1 MKKIKIN
8 EFIFGILSF
17 IIFISFFATF
27 LTAIIAI
34 LFGEVP
40 TKTSGIVDY
49 SFDES
54 IKILFTS
61 MIIATIG
68 YLFIK
73 FFEPRKTLQ
82 NQSKPPQYT
91 KCPNC
96 KEVFNYNELKDGKC
110 KNCKDV
116 ETVDLEEYFK
126 KYPDELIEEDDRKD
140 KN

>member
-1 MKKIKIN
+1 MFRINKLMQIILSILIFFIAYKIFVVRVFSQRWMTVDVSSPYLYIPFGSLFLVVGILILIDALKIKQKKI
-8 EFIFGILSF
+8 
-17 IIFISFFATF
+17 
-27 LTAIIAI
+27 
-34 LFGEVP
+34 
-40 TKTSGIVDY
+40 
-49 SFDES
+49 
-54 IKILFTS
+54 
-61 MIIATIG
+61 
-68 YLFIK
+68 
-73 FFEPRKTLQ
+73 
-82 NQSKPPQYT
+82 QYT

>member
-1 MKKIKIN
+1 MKKNNGVIFIAIFTIIVGLDLLISG
-8 EFIFGILSF
+8 EFSVKGNRIDLSENNLNIYLGLIFLSF
-17 IIFISFFATF
+17 SIIIVYTSKNSNT
-27 LTAIIAI
+27 IAI
-34 LFGEVP
+34 EKP
-40 TKTSGIVDY
+40 KT
-49 SFDES
+49 
-54 IKILFTS
+54 
-61 MIIATIG
+61 
-68 YLFIK
+68 
-73 FFEPRKTLQ
+73 
-82 NQSKPPQYT
+82 PQYT